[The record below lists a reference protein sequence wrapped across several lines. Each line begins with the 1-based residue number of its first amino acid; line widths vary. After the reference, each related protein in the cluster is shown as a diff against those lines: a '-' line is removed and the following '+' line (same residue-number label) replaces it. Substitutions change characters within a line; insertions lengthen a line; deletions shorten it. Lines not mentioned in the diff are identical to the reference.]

1 MLTLLEKQL
10 LNDYQQGIPLV
21 SEPYAVIATEMQAKG
36 FSVTTDEIITRFSA
50 LKARGM
56 ISRIGPVFRPKRVGG
71 STLAAMA
78 VPEARMDE
86 VANIVSSF
94 TEVNHNYEREHDF
107 NLWFV
112 VTASSQQEVEQTLDK
127 IAQQTGLSVMNLPM
141 ESDYH
146 IDLGFPLWC

>member
-1 MLTLLEKQL
+1 MLTRLEKQL

-21 SEPYAVIATEMQAKG
+21 SEPYAVIAAEMQGKG
-36 FSVTTDEIITRFSA
+36 FSVTADEIIHRFSA

-78 VPEARMDE
+78 VPAERMDE
-86 VANIVSSF
+86 VAGIVSSF

-112 VTASSQQEVEQTLDK
+112 VTAGSQPEVEQALEK
-127 IAQQTGLSVMNLPM
+127 IEQQTGLTVMNLPM